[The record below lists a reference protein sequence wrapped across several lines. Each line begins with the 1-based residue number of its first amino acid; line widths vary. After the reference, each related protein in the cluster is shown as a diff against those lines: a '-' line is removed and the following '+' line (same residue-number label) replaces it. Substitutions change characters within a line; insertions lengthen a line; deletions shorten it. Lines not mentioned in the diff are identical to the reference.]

1 MLRVSLPRRSGILAR
16 RGLALN
22 VSCERGCRVLVTATL
37 SPRSPRRPVAL
48 VAAIRPLPATLT
60 GHVRLRVGSAAL
72 HRLRRT
78 LGRHLAL
85 RELTIEIRLDEEL
98 RLLAS
103 AARRRGR
110 GRCRRWRGCC
120 RGW

>member
-1 MLRVSLPRRSGILAR
+1 PLDVAPVLRVSLPRRSGILAR

-37 SPRSPRRPVAL
+37 SPRSPRHPVAL

-72 HRLRRT
+72 RRLRHT
-78 LGRHLAL
+78 LGRHTAMLAHVHIVAVGPTG
-85 RELTIEIRLDEEL
+85 RRTVITRTY
-98 RLLAS
+98 S
-103 AARRRGR
+103 VAR
-110 GRCRRWRGCC
+110 
-120 RGW
+120 